1 MKENVIE
8 LIQERDH
15 FDVDVYQKTPD
26 NKTKITRYLE
36 LEVDVKNDDLFIQGI
51 GSFSLDKDKIMV
63 DDLGMIVI
71 DAPHDGVEKI
81 III

>member
-36 LEVDVKNDDLFIQGI
+36 LEVDVKNDEPFHTGYWQLQ
-51 GSFSLDKDKIMV
+51 
-63 DDLGMIVI
+63 
-71 DAPHDGVEKI
+71 PRQR
-81 III
+81 